1 MATSE
6 TDHPIWPVNPAHVA
20 ALDAIS
26 AALNQSPDV
35 SLLLETA
42 LAETL
47 RVTAFPC
54 GGIATWDELAGVFR
68 LRVQH
73 GWSQDMLRRFEL
85 PRSAG
90 GLRWIAADANE
101 PLCWQADEPLVNEPF
116 TTLRQ
121 AGYRTAVFF
130 PLCAYG
136 QRVGMLVLLS
146 QTTRVLLPH
155 EREFLLRVSQLVSAA
170 LRNASLYDEMMH
182 LRRFNN
188 RIVQTMEEGIV
199 LEDAQGYLTF
209 VNRRFT
215 EVMGYTLEEA
225 IGLHWSALIAPEELD
240 HVRAESARRPA
251 GVSGHY
257 ETWLVTR
264 DGKKLPVLVSA
275 TPLFEDGRYAG
286 TLVVFSDMQAVKR
299 AEERLKALDA
309 AAVAVQRARTSQ
321 EILTTVARELNRLE
335 LGMAVYMLEAD
346 GQTLRL
352 GHNSLAGKTLPAR
365 ASLSAVPAFARAL
378 DARVPVL
385 ITAEDTA
392 AARELRAVAGEGQL
406 DHSSSICAPII
417 QHDQPLGILMVAGFT
432 EVTPGD
438 VAAVS
443 VFASHIA
450 VALEN
455 AELHRSRERQ
465 IQELATLLDV
475 SLTVASQ
482 LDQEASLKTI
492 CERAAQMLNVSG
504 ATVYLKSPEGDAV
517 ELVTSHN
524 VNSSYVIKRLQ
535 LDEGVAGK
543 VAGSGQPLTVEDYGR
558 WEGRSPQYL
567 AGTIGGMAGVPLIWR
582 GEVIGVLVALD
593 TRGPRRFSADEI
605 RLLTLL
611 AQQASVAVHNACAYR
626 AEQERRR
633 LAETMRDAATALGT
647 HLVLSDVLKLAL
659 EQLERIVAY
668 DCASIALL
676 DEQGWLRLAATRGF
690 EEPDGMERAAW
701 PVSEDVHVQTML
713 STRQPVI
720 VKDVHQ
726 DAQWLGAPGA
736 GYARSWLGAPLLL
749 GARLL
754 GVISVYHTSPNFY
767 QPKDAE
773 TIAILAGQVITAIE
787 NARLYTEAQRQ
798 IRELNGL
805 TQVAQAF
812 SMMMDLHETA
822 RVVTTH
828 IARLLDADKCV
839 ILLFSPDQRQVYAL
853 SPACGLSN
861 DEAARL
867 RFSVESEP
875 RLNLP
880 EGDCFMVNDLAEL
893 TPALRSLFL
902 ALGMRSLI
910 GAKMTAHG
918 RALGIL
924 LVAHQAGAERPEFT
938 RVDVNW
944 LKALAMQAAIAL
956 DNARLY
962 EDTARLKTHYQNI
975 IDSTQAVIYTID
987 RNLRFTSFSAEW
999 ERLAVQNNVPELASS
1014 LLLGRPL
1021 TDYMSQEAQ
1030 ATWQDICAT
1039 ILAGECFEDG
1049 RPVYGEEINVRQ
1061 ADTRRVFYL
1070 TAGPLQDQAG
1080 NITGIIFV
1088 NQDLTAQKDAE
1099 LDATQRARELSALY
1113 AVSMAVSQ
1121 SLDMVAVF
1129 DHALPVV
1136 TSISQADGVQAFV
1149 WGEEHWRL
1157 AAYSGVVARAVP
1169 SVSRQL
1175 PAPVA
1180 QAVKRGEPLI
1190 VDDMAWAE
1198 AEIDSELGMWKMAT
1212 QAFIP
1217 LHVRDQTIGVLR
1229 LGWQQSRAPDERD
1242 LRLWL
1247 AIGQQISVA
1256 LLNAQLYAAAQA
1268 RAREMRAL
1276 YEVTRQLTTLDIER
1290 LPESVF
1296 PTLQHLLTYD
1306 IAGLLVSQ
1314 GATRLL
1320 VYTARPVSQAMVQ
1333 QFEQRLIA
1341 EYRSLGLGE
1350 IEGALLAQ
1358 VIWGMPPLEAT
1369 AAGEPIAAFLIAPL
1383 SLGDRVLG
1391 LIALGSQC
1399 QDVYDE
1405 KDHRMLLT
1413 LANQMAVAVENAWLY
1428 RTLRERALVLERT
1441 YAELQEADR
1450 LKDELVQNVSHELR
1464 TPLTFIK
1471 GYVQLILSGDLGEL
1485 TPQQRESLEIVA
1497 RKTDMLTRLVS
1508 DIVTLERVERVSL
1521 RAQPM
1526 SLPELANLALDTC
1539 AATASSLGVM
1549 LVRDWPPT
1557 LPLVLG
1563 DRDQISEVFDNLLS
1577 NALKF
1582 TPAGGSITVRAR
1594 EEGEFVRVEV
1604 RDTGMGIPPDKLDK
1618 IFERFY
1624 QVDGTSRRRFG
1635 GTGLG
1640 LAIVKRIVELHG
1652 GKISVTSQLGQ
1663 GSTFSFTLP
1672 KAPAAQV
1679 GAD

>member
-6 TDHPIWPVNPAHVA
+6 TNHSTSLLDQAHAA
-20 ALDAIS
+20 ALDAIY

-42 LAETL
+42 LTETL
-47 RVTAFPC
+47 RVTDFPC

-68 LRVQH
+68 LRVQQ
-73 GWSQDMLRRFEL
+73 GWSQDMVRRFEL

-101 PLCWQADEPLVNEPF
+101 PLCWQADEPLADEPF
-116 TTLRQ
+116 TMLRQ

-146 QTTRVLLPH
+146 QTPRTLLPA

-182 LRRFNN
+182 LRRFNE
-188 RIVQTMEEGIV
+188 RIVQTMEEGVV

-251 GVSGHY
+251 GLSGHY
-257 ETWLVTR
+257 ETWVVTR

-275 TPLFEDGRYAG
+275 TPLFEEGRYAG
-286 TLVVFSDMQAVKR
+286 TLVAFSDMQAVKQ
-299 AEERLKALDA
+299 AEERLKTLDA

-321 EILTTVARELNRLE
+321 EILATVARELNRLE

-352 GHNSLAGKTLPAR
+352 AHNSLAGKALAAR
-365 ASLSAVPAFARAL
+365 ATLAAVPAFARAMGTRSPL
-378 DARVPVL
+378 L
-385 ITAEDTA
+385 IAAEDA
-392 AARELRAVAGEGQL
+392 AAVSELRAVAGEGQL
-406 DHSSSICAPII
+406 DYLNLICAPII
-417 QHDQPLGILMVAGFT
+417 QHDQPLGILIVAGFT

-438 VAAVS
+438 MAAVS

-455 AELHRSRERQ
+455 AGLHQSLERQ
-465 IQELATLLDV
+465 IQELAMLLDV
-475 SLTVASQ
+475 SLTVATQ

-492 CERAAQMLNVSG
+492 CEGAAQMLNVSG
-504 ATVYLKSPEGDAV
+504 ATVYLTSPEGDAV
-517 ELVTSHN
+517 ELAASHN
-524 VNSSYVIKRLQ
+524 VNSSYTIKRMR

-543 VAGSGQPLTVEDYGR
+543 VVCSGQPLAVEDYGR

-567 AGTIGGMAGVPLIWR
+567 AGTIGGIAGVPLVWR
-582 GEVIGVLVALD
+582 GEVIGALVALD
-593 TRGPRRFSADEI
+593 THQPRRFTPDEI

-611 AQQASVAVHNACAYR
+611 AQQASVAVHNARAYR

-633 LAETMRDAATALGT
+633 LAETVRDAVTALGT
-647 HLVLSDVLKLAL
+647 HLVLSDVLKLVL
-659 EQLERIVAY
+659 EQLERVVAY
-668 DCASIALL
+668 TSASIALL

-690 EEPDGMERAAW
+690 EESDTVECAAW

-713 STRQPVI
+713 STRRPVI

-726 DAQWLGAPGA
+726 DAHWLGVPGV
-736 GYARSWLGAPLLL
+736 GSARSWLGAPLLL
-749 GARLL
+749 GERLL
-754 GVISVYHTSPNFY
+754 GAINVYHTSPNFY
-767 QPKDAE
+767 QPQDAE
-773 TIAILAGQVITAIE
+773 TMAILAGQVVTAIE
-787 NARLYTEAQRQ
+787 NARLYAEAQRQ

-822 RVVTTH
+822 RVVTDH
-828 IARLLDADKCV
+828 IARLLNADKCA

-861 DEAARL
+861 DELARL

-875 RLNLP
+875 RLNLL
-880 EGDCFMVNDLAEL
+880 EGDCFVVNDLAEL
-893 TPALRSLFL
+893 TPPVRSLFL
-902 ALGMRSLI
+902 ALGMWSLI
-910 GAKMTAHG
+910 GAKMTVHG

-944 LKALAMQAAIAL
+944 LKTLAMQAAIAL

-975 IDSTQAVIYTID
+975 IDSTGVIIYTVD
-987 RNLRFTSFSAEW
+987 RDLRLTSFSAEW
-999 ERLAVQNNVPELASS
+999 ERLAAQNNAPELAGSY
-1014 LLLGRPL
+1014 LVGRPL
-1021 TDYMSQEAQ
+1021 TDYMSREAQ
-1030 ATWQDICAT
+1030 ATWQDICTT
-1039 ILAGECFEDG
+1039 ILAGGCFEDG
-1049 RPVYGEEINVRQ
+1049 SAVYGEEIEVRQ

-1070 TAGPLQDQAG
+1070 TAGPLKDQAG
-1080 NITGIIFV
+1080 NIAGIIFV

-1121 SLDMVAVF
+1121 SLDTVAVF

-1136 TSISQADGVQAFV
+1136 TSVSQADGVQAFV
-1149 WGEEHWRL
+1149 WEEEQWRL
-1157 AAYSGVVARAVP
+1157 AAHSGVVAQAVP
-1169 SVSRQL
+1169 SVCRQL

-1180 QAVKRGEPLI
+1180 QAVHKCEPLI

-1198 AEIDSELGMWKMAT
+1198 AEIDSVLGMWEMAT

-1217 LHVRDQTIGVLR
+1217 LHVRDQTIGILR
-1229 LGWQQSRAPDERD
+1229 LGWQQPRPLDERD

-1268 RAREMRAL
+1268 RARETRAL

-1296 PTLQHLLTYD
+1296 PTLQSLLTYD
-1306 IAGLLVSQ
+1306 MAGLLVSQ
-1314 GATRLL
+1314 GSTRLL
-1320 VYTARPVSQAMVQ
+1320 VYVARPVSQAMVH

-1350 IEGALLAQ
+1350 VEGALPAQ
-1358 VIWGMPPLEAT
+1358 VIWGMPPLETT
-1369 AAGEPIAAFLIAPL
+1369 AEGEHIAAFLIAPL

-1399 QDVYDE
+1399 ENVYDE
-1405 KDHRMLLT
+1405 KDHRLLLT

-1428 RTLRERALVLERT
+1428 QTLRERARVLERT

-1471 GYVQLILSGDLGEL
+1471 GYVQLLLSGDLGEL
-1485 TPQQRESLEIVA
+1485 TPQQRESLDIVA
-1497 RKTDMLTRLVS
+1497 RKTEMLTRLVS
-1508 DIVTLERVERVSL
+1508 DIVTLERIERVSS

-1539 AATASSLGVM
+1539 APTASSLGVR
-1549 LVRDWPPT
+1549 LVRDLPPT
-1557 LPLVLG
+1557 LPLVWG
-1563 DRDQISEVFDNLLS
+1563 DRDQVSEVFDNLLS

-1604 RDTGMGIPPDKLDK
+1604 SDTGVGIPPDKLDK

-1640 LAIVKRIVELHG
+1640 LAIVKRIIELHG
-1652 GKISVTSQLGQ
+1652 GKISVTSQPGQ